1 MIIIELDDLDNLNTS
16 LQVGDAIYATPTSV
30 QNGAEDSEAYE
41 IGKQYLVGI
50 LRKIETIY
58 TPHPV
63 NASPIVFSGVGEKPI
78 YKLHVDEQL
87 AGITSSGGTGY
98 IPRENDFLMFSK
110 YSQKSGEVAGYYA
123 RANFINNSKKKA
135 EIFAV
140 SSEIVINSK

>member
-50 LRKIETIY
+50 LRKIETI
-58 TPHPV
+58 HSV
-63 NASPIVFSGVGEKPI
+63 NTSPIVFAGIGEKPV